1 MKRREFITTLAAT
14 AATIRPLAA
23 RAQQQAVPV
32 VGFLSVASPDILVPS
47 LAALR
52 EGLKENG
59 YIEGQNVIVEYHYAL
74 GQFDRMPVLAA
85 ELVARQVD
93 VIIAGGGASVA
104 TKAATT
110 TTPVVS
116 LFGGDPVQAGLVA
129 SLNRPGNNITG
140 VVLFAYSLGA
150 KRFELLHE
158 AIPTAKLVA
167 VLANPSNPDPG
178 SKSDLREVEASARA
192 VGQQI
197 SIVSATNES
206 DFEPAFAAMV
216 QQGTGALLVMADP
229 FFNARRLQLIALAAR
244 HAIPAIYEWREIAAA
259 GGLMS
264 YGSSLTDAYRHL
276 GIYTAKILKG
286 AKPADLPIDRA
297 VKIELVL
304 NLKTA
309 KTLGVTF
316 PLTLLGRADEVI
328 E

>member
-1 MKRREFITTLAAT
+1 MRRREFITLVGGAA
-14 AATIRPLAA
+14 AWPLAA

-59 YIEGQNVIVEYHYAL
+59 YTEGQNLIVEYHYAH

-85 ELVARQVD
+85 ELVARQVN
-93 VIIAGGGASVA
+93 VIIAAGGAAVA

-110 TTPVVS
+110 TVPVVS

-129 SLNRPGNNITG
+129 SLNRPEKNITG

-178 SKSDLREVEASARA
+178 SKSDLREVEAAARA

-229 FFNARRLQLIALAAR
+229 FFNARRLLIALAAR

-286 AKPADLPIDRA
+286 AKPVDLPIDRA

-304 NLKTA
+304 NLATA

-316 PLTLLGRADEVI
+316 PLALLGRADEVI